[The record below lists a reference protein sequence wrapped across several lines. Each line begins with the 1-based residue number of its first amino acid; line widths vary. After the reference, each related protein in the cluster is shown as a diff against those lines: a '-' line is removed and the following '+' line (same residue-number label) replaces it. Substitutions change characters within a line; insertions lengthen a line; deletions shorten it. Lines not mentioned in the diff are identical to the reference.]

1 MSDTTNNSKNVRD
14 DEIDLLDLFKRMGKT
29 LGRWGNGLA
38 TAFLISTVFL
48 LRRWLP
54 LTLSII
60 LGVALS
66 ILLRKTTE
74 SFYSSDLILKVNIE
88 PTDEVI
94 SYVNRLHT
102 FCQEVNKQNLSEA
115 IGLTSAQTENI
126 LDIKS
131 FWIIDNGRDNIP
143 DYVDYDDKHNIYDTV
158 NIRMRD
164 RLDIRVRILQPQE
177 LSNIREGILRFINN
191 DPLFQQRNILRLRQ
205 KTEMLAR
212 LEYDILQ
219 LDSLQRFK
227 YFEEARNLVPRTGSQ
242 MIFLQEQKTQLLY
255 TDIYNLYTEKQ
266 KLELDRD
273 LYKDIVTVLSDF
285 SIAAQRENSGRY
297 YAKTLVPGFFL
308 LTLLI
313 LILRKNSKKLK
324 EVYHKY

>member
-1 MSDTTNNSKNVRD
+1 
-14 DEIDLLDLFKRMGKT
+14 
-29 LGRWGNGLA
+29 
-38 TAFLISTVFL
+38 
-48 LRRWLP
+48 
-54 LTLSII
+54 
-60 LGVALS
+60 
-66 ILLRKTTE
+66 LRKTTE
-74 SFYSSDLILKVNIE
+74 SFYSSDLILKVNIA

-102 FCQEVNKQNLSEA
+102 FCLEENKQNLSEA

-131 FWIIDNGRDNIP
+131 FWIIDNGNDGIP
-143 DYVDYDDKHNIYDTV
+143 DYVDYDDKHDIYDTV
-158 NIRMRD
+158 NRRMSD

-191 DPLFQQRNILRLRQ
+191 DPLFQQRNALRLRQ

-255 TDIYNLYTEKQ
+255 TDIYNLYVEKQ
-266 KLELDRD
+266 RLELDRD